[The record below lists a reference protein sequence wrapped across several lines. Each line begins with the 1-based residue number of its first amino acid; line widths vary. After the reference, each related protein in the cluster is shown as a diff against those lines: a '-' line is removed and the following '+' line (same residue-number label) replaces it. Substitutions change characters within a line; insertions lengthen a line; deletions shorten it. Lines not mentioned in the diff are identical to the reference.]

1 MLGTCLPEPVKVA
14 QPRQQKRR
22 CLAPTA
28 AELDYLPEFLD
39 RHAAP
44 RRRTPSRW
52 PTLSS
57 GRGRRGEQRWQ
68 SKPTGRLVLTFQ
80 SGAALR
86 WQSKPT
92 GRLVLTF
99 QSGAALHGHS
109 AKLRAVKRRAERA
122 LQHIERCTD
131 ELAAH
136 HTGLRWLGVEEQAR
150 QDHPRQLLHATL
162 SLHMFMYFA
171 LPVRCY

>member
-1 MLGTCLPEPVKVA
+1 MCSVVAPAACHRVLGTCLPEPVKVA

-57 GRGRRGEQRWQ
+57 GRGRRGEQ
-68 SKPTGRLVLTFQ
+68 
-80 SGAALR
+80 R